1 MPNTSNFEWNETK
14 ETLLGKGSF
23 GAVFK
28 VRLFF
33 CRVLILLQETLTN
46 FFISRLKI
54 IILILK
60 FSLFSHL
67 GQ

>member
-33 CRVLILLQETLTN
+33 CRVLILLRETLTN
-46 FFISRLKI
+46 FFISRIKI

>member
-1 MPNTSNFEWNETK
+1 MPNTTNFEWNETK
-14 ETLLGKGSF
+14 ETILGKGSF

-28 VRLFF
+28 VRSFF

-46 FFISRLKI
+46 FFISRFKK